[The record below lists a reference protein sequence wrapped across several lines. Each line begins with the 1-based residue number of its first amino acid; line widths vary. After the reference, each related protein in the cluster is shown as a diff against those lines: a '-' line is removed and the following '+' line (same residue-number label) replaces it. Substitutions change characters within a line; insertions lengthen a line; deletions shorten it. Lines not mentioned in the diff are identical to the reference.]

1 MDLLQKE
8 VRMRRLLGT
17 LLISMTP
24 FLAMHGATAQTTG
37 TQANPPVAGATP
49 LGVTVTEMEAVVV
62 GWSAKRDLL
71 GKTVTNDKKEKIGKI
86 EDLIVAPGSGSKMP
100 HASVAIIG
108 VGGFLG
114 MGRHDVA
121 IPTDQIKVEGTN
133 LVLPGATKDALKA
146 VPEFQYA
153 HKK

>member
-1 MDLLQKE
+1 
-8 VRMRRLLGT
+8 MRRLLGS
-17 LLISMTP
+17 LVISVTP
-24 FLAMHGATAQTTG
+24 LMAMPGAIAQTTG
-37 TQANPPVAGATP
+37 AQANPPVAGATP

-71 GKTVTNDKKEKIGKI
+71 GKTVTNDKKERIGKI
-86 EDLIVAPGSGSKMP
+86 DDIIVAPSSGSKMP

-121 IPTDQIKVEGTN
+121 IPTEQIRIEGNN
-133 LVLPGATKDALKA
+133 LVLPGASKDALKA

-153 HKK
+153 RKK

>member
-1 MDLLQKE
+1 MK
-8 VRMRRLLGT
+8 RLLGT
-17 LLISMTP
+17 LVISAMP
-24 FLAMHGATAQTTG
+24 FLTMVGASAQTAG
-37 TQANPPVAGATP
+37 TQPNPPVAGATP

-71 GKTVTNDKKEKIGKI
+71 GKAVTNDKKERIGKI
-86 EDLIVAPGSGSKMP
+86 EDIIVAPGPASKMQ

-121 IPTDQIKVEGTN
+121 IPTEQIRVEGSN

-146 VPEFQYA
+146 VPSFQYA
-153 HKK
+153 RKK